1 MKSTKSRII
10 KWLVIFLLCVINI
23 SCFFIN
29 PIFRIL
35 NVTYLNGVLMA
46 IHFST
51 CLIMLQ
57 LDYKYGSK
65 IAFTLMVAYLIQIIF
80 TFGKVRGNSAI
91 PGFFNTILYIITL
104 YILARKF
111 IILEK
116 FAVTDSLTGLK
127 NRRGLFNE
135 MDSLIF
141 KKKPFYTVYIELGN
155 FKQINDTYG
164 HYYGDQVL
172 KLVTQRIID
181 VLGTDGIATR
191 INGAEFVVIIFD
203 DEKVHD
209 LTRKILDAI
218 REKNS
223 IIHNGIEITGYLTA
237 YAGISHYPFDAKDSD
252 TLIKFADIA
261 MYAARKNNANQITD
275 FTKDMEDTFL
285 HSIEVEK
292 NIKEGFSNNNFY
304 MVYQPQYNMEGKR
317 LRGFEALL
325 RLKNNGGETISPAE
339 FIPIAEASDL
349 IFQIDDFVLNIV
361 MQEFS
366 PLLKKSKDIV
376 ISVNVSAKNIASFDF
391 AERIERM
398 LKKNDFNPHN
408 LEIEI
413 TEYCLVNS
421 VETTVQ
427 NINRLKDLGVQIAL
441 DDFGTGYTSLSY
453 IAKLPVN
460 LLKIDKTLVDDITS
474 SQKSQDFVNAVIS
487 MGHIMGC
494 DVISEGVENQPQLDI
509 LKTQGCDFVQG
520 FVWSKPLDYDVAKDM
535 IQRVS

>member
-46 IHFST
+46 IQFST

-91 PGFFNTILYIITL
+91 PGFVNTILYIITL

-111 IILEK
+111 IILDK

-164 HYYGDQVL
+164 HHYGDQVL

-218 REKNS
+218 RDKNS

-261 MYAARKNNANQITD
+261 MYAARKNNASQITD

-285 HSIEVEK
+285 RSIEVEK
-292 NIKEGFSNNNFY
+292 NIKEGFSSNNFY
-304 MVYQPQYNMEGKR
+304 MVYQPQYKMEGKQ
-317 LRGFEALL
+317 LRGFESLL
-325 RLKNNGGETISPAE
+325 RLKNNEGETISPAE

-349 IFQIDDFVLNIV
+349 IFQIDDFVLNRV

-376 ISVNVSAKNIASFDF
+376 VSVNVSAKNIASFDF

-421 VETTVQ
+421 VETTVR

-460 LLKIDKTLVDDITS
+460 LLKIDKSLVDDIAS
-474 SQKSQDFVNAVIS
+474 SEKSRDFVNAVIS

-494 DVISEGVENQPQLDI
+494 QVISEGVENQPQLDM
-509 LKTQGCDFVQG
+509 LKTQGCDYVQG
-520 FVWSKPLDYDVAKDM
+520 FVWGKPLAYDVARDM
-535 IQRVS
+535 VQGN